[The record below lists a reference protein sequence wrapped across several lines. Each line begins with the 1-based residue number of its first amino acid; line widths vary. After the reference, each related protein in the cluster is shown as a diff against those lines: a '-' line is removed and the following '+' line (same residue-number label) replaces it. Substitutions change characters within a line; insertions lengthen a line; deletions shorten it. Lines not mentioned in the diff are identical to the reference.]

1 MSRFAFIFPGQ
12 GSQAVGMGKELADTF
27 PAAKAV
33 FDEVDAALGEKLS
46 DLIWNGP
53 IETLTLTANAQP
65 ALMAVSLAAARALQ
79 SGFGV
84 KVSQAAFVAG
94 HSLGEYSALA
104 AAGALSVTDAAKLL
118 RKRGEAMQAA
128 VPVGQGAMAA
138 LIGKVDV
145 ETAEVI
151 VLEASGP
158 GTVVVAND
166 NNNGNVVISGTK
178 AGVEAAIAV
187 AKTKGVKAI
196 PLPVSAPFHSPLMAP
211 ASVEM
216 EKALAAATIKQP
228 VVPVVAN
235 VTARPIDT
243 PDDIRRLLVEQ
254 VTGRVRWRESVQWMA
269 QPQDKGGGGV
279 TTFVETGAGKQLSG
293 MVKRNAPEATTV
305 ALNVP
310 ADLEAFAKTL
320 G

>member
-1 MSRFAFIFPGQ
+1 MSRTAFIFPGQ
-12 GSQAVGMGKELADTF
+12 GSQAVGMGKELADAF
-27 PAAKAV
+27 PAARSV
-33 FDEVDAALGEKLS
+33 FEEVDAALGEKLS
-46 DLIWNGP
+46 DLIWGGP

-65 ALMAVSLAAARALQ
+65 ALMAVSLAAVRALE

-104 AAGALSVTDAAKLL
+104 AAGAFSVADAAKLL

-145 ETAEVI
+145 EVAEAI
-151 VLEASGP
+151 VLEAAGS

-166 NNNGNVVISGTK
+166 NNSGNVVISGTK
-178 AGVEAAIAV
+178 AGVDAAIAV
-187 AKTKGVKAI
+187 AKTRGVKAI

-211 ASVEM
+211 AAVEM
-216 EKALAAATIKQP
+216 EKALAGTTIAKP

-243 PDDIRRLLVEQ
+243 PNDIRRLLVEQ
-254 VTGRVRWRESVQWMA
+254 VTGRVRWRESIQWMGEA
-269 QPQDKGGGGV
+269 QDKGGGGV
-279 TTFVETGAGKQLSG
+279 TKFVETGAGKQLSG
-293 MVKRNAPEATTV
+293 MVKRNAPDAETI
-305 ALNVP
+305 ALNMP
-310 ADLEAFAKTL
+310 ADLEAFAKSL